1 MISFIK
7 KIFLNSIKLGKKEIL
22 IFFVLLLISASL
34 ELLGVSLIIPLI
46 SVFTDPAKSQ
56 VYVNSLG
63 LDFLNN
69 NFFFSYL
76 IIFIFLVFFLKYC
89 MTIITEYLM
98 VKYLKKWEIYLISNV
113 INNYFNI
120 QYLDVLR
127 TKEPL
132 IINVTHDIPVFINHG
147 VKSILIFF
155 RNSLILLFIIAF
167 LAMQKGIISILVIFL
182 ICYFLYFFVKKFKN
196 LLVASSNE
204 FTDLWNAKYKLFSEI
219 TNGYKEIKIQ
229 NLKNFFLKK
238 LQDIEISIVKIDAIK
253 TMVDVIPKIS
263 IELLLITSFLL
274 VAYFNKNNAN
284 EIIPFLGLMAFVI
297 YRCQPLVISLIS
309 VLGTLQVYSNQINR
323 GIKILNM
330 PKKVDNLDQ
339 IINDM
344 SELLQSNSVLKFIN
358 FDFSYNL
365 NNSKR
370 IFKNAEVSLEFGKIY
385 GLKGENGVGKST
397 FADLIAGLIKP
408 QQGEII
414 LDGKNINT
422 FNNWTNSVSYLS
434 QNYFL
439 FEDTIQNNIT
449 LMSKKNEVFN
459 PSQYERSLEISNLKR
474 ELNKFSKGDQTFLYE
489 AGKNLS
495 IGQKQRIALARIVYK
510 NSKIII
516 LDEPTASLDAA
527 SAEIA
532 IEFLKKIKND
542 KLILVISH
550 SNKILDACDEILHV
564 KDNKIILE
572 L

>member
-7 KIFLNSIKLGKKEIL
+7 KIFLNSIKLSKKEIL
-22 IFFVLLLISASL
+22 IFFVLLLISTSL

-46 SVFTDPAKSQ
+46 SIFTDPAKSQ
-56 VYVNSLG
+56 VYINSLG
-63 LDFLNN
+63 FNFLNK

-76 IIFIFLVFFLKYC
+76 IFFIFFIFFLKYC

-98 VKYLKKWEIYLISNV
+98 VKYLKKWEIYLISKV
-113 INNYFNI
+113 VNNYFNI
-120 QYLDVLR
+120 QYLDILR

-132 IINVTHDIPVFINHG
+132 ITNVTHDIPVFINQG

-155 RNSLILLFIIAF
+155 RNSLILFFIIAF
-167 LAMQKGIISILVIFL
+167 LATQKGIISIFVIFL
-182 ICYFLYFFVKKFKN
+182 ICCVLYFFVKKFKN
-196 LLVASSNE
+196 LLAASSNK

-219 TNGYKEIKIQ
+219 SNGYKEIKIL
-229 NLKNFFLKK
+229 NLKNFFLKRFK
-238 LQDIEISIVKIDAIK
+238 DIETSIVKIDAIK
-253 TMVDVIPKIS
+253 TMVDVLPKIS

-274 VAYFNKNNAN
+274 VVYFNQNNAN
-284 EIIPFLGLMAFVI
+284 EIIPFLGLLAFII

-309 VLGTLQVYSNQINR
+309 VFGTLQVYSNQINR
-323 GIKILNM
+323 GIEILNLSERV
-330 PKKVDNLDQ
+330 KNLDQ
-339 IINDM
+339 SINDM
-344 SELLQSNSVLKFIN
+344 NKFFQSNSVLTFIN

-365 NNSKR
+365 NNSNK
-370 IFKNAEVSLEFGKIY
+370 IFKNAEVSLKFGKIY

-397 FADLIAGLIKP
+397 FADLLAGLIKP

-449 LMSKKNEVFN
+449 LISKKNEVFN
-459 PSQYERSLEISNLKR
+459 PSQYERALAISNLKK
-474 ELNKFSKGDQTFLYE
+474 ELNKFSNGDQTFLYD

-550 SNKILDACDEILHV
+550 SNKILEACDEILHV
-564 KDNKIILE
+564 RDNKIIIE
-572 L
+572 S

>member
-7 KIFLNSIKLGKKEIL
+7 KIFLNSFKLSKKEIL
-22 IFFVLLLISASL
+22 IFFVLLLISALL

-46 SVFTDPAKSQ
+46 SVFTDPTKSQ
-56 VYVNSLG
+56 AYANFLG
-63 LDFLNN
+63 FDFLNN

-76 IIFIFLVFFLKYC
+76 ILLIFLVFFLKYC

-98 VKYLKKWEIYLISNV
+98 VKYLKKWEIYLISKV
-113 INNYFNI
+113 ISNYFNI
-120 QYLDVLR
+120 QYVDALR

-132 IINVTHDIPVFINHG
+132 ITNVTHDIPVFINQG

-155 RNSLILLFIIAF
+155 RNSLILFFIIAF
-167 LAMQKGIISILVIFL
+167 LAAQKGIISIFVIIL
-182 ICYFLYFFVKKFKN
+182 ICYFLYFLVKKFKN
-196 LLVASSNE
+196 LLVTCSNN
-204 FTDLWNAKYKLFSEI
+204 FTYLWNAKYKLFSEI
-219 TNGYKEIKIQ
+219 SSGYKEIKIQ
-229 NLKNFFLKK
+229 NLKNFFLKRFE
-238 LQDIEISIVKIDAIK
+238 DIEISIVKIDTIK
-253 TMVDVIPKIS
+253 TMVDVLPKIS

-274 VAYFNKNNAN
+274 VAYFNQNNAN
-284 EIIPFLGLMAFVI
+284 EIIPFLGLLAFII
-297 YRCQPLVISLIS
+297 YRSQPLVISLIS
-309 VLGTLQVYSNQINR
+309 IMGTLQVYSNQINR
-323 GIKILNM
+323 GIEILNM
-330 PKKVDNLDQ
+330 PMKVDNFDQ
-339 IINDM
+339 PINDTI
-344 SELLQSNSVLKFIN
+344 EFFQSNSVLKFNN

-365 NNSKR
+365 INSKK

-449 LMSKKNEVFN
+449 LISKKNEVFN
-459 PSQYERSLEISNLKR
+459 PSQYERSLEISNLKK
-474 ELNKFSKGDQTFLYE
+474 ELNKFSNGDQTFLFE

-516 LDEPTASLDAA
+516 LDEPTASLDAE

-532 IEFLKKIKND
+532 IKFLKKIKND